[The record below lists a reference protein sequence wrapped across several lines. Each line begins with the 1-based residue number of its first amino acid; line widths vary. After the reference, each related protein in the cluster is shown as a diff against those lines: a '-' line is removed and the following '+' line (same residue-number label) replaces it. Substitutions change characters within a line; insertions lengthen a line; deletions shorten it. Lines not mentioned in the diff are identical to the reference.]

1 MQNQV
6 KISDKNER
14 RSGVVMQGTI
24 FKFKTS
30 KFHLFFFRS
39 FTCEITKLPWQRWRE
54 KRFGA

>member
-30 KFHLFFFRS
+30 KFHFFFFS
-39 FTCEITKLPWQRWRE
+39 
-54 KRFGA
+54 